1 MSRKKA
7 VEYALQT
14 HRLEGFNY
22 TPQEKEMWNKIANSE
37 LPLAAA
43 FEDAVTFAAT
53 IPEKRICPETGEE
66 MTRGVYPLTLTYK
79 GHSETVNMPGWFT
92 ADRKH
97 GLHNSDDM
105 KTSNAVLLRLKAKTK
120 EE

>member
-1 MSRKKA
+1 
-7 VEYALQT
+7 
-14 HRLEGFNY
+14 
-22 TPQEKEMWNKIANSE
+22 MWNKIANSN
-37 LPLAAA
+37 LLISTA
-43 FEDAVTFAAT
+43 FEDAAAFAAA

-66 MTRGVYPLTLTYK
+66 MTRGVYPLTFTYK

-92 ADRKH
+92 ADGKH

-105 KTSNAVLLRLKAKTK
+105 KTSNTVLLRLKAKTK